1 MLSIGVQNLRSLY
14 NIDEIEIKPITV
26 LLGKNSAGKSTF
38 LRMFPLLKQS
48 IEERTSEPILWY
60 GDYVDFGDFE
70 ESKCKNINKEKKDED
85 TINFSFRISIS
96 ERNREYNRRYRYMP
110 NYIIDFDDYYMSK
123 SDEENEKNISIKIYV
138 AKKNIRAIDLF
149 FEDQSIK
156 IEFPKNGSSDLQK
169 LYVNDTEISIDDFMW
184 RPTNNLIPLLVN
196 KGGYYSS
203 HKENTLYTIIK
214 NLIIKV
220 CGEQVENE
228 ELDNMICNLPYFG
241 SRESILKS
249 LQQKQPRSKRNY
261 KAYKSF
267 ANLSPNSQ
275 EIKDINNY
283 WLAFILPSMLEVCS
297 QYLSMEFSNITYSKP
312 LRADIQRYYRVQGLG
327 VDEIDPSG
335 QNMPMF
341 INNLQKSEL
350 LDFQEWTKTHF
361 GISFEVTSKEGHV
374 SLMIKDDS
382 NHMYNLADEGV
393 GYSQVLP
400 IITNLWIASR
410 NKNISRTRYS
420 RNANNND
427 KLILIE
433 QPELHIHPAFQGQL
447 VDAFSEIANQ
457 YQELRTKIIFE
468 THSETMLNRL
478 GYLISKQKLD
488 PSLVNV
494 VLFQKDETGNSV
506 VEKTG
511 FDKDGFLENW
521 PIDFFSTERIVR

>member
-1 MLSIGVQNLRSLY
+1 MCGV
-14 NIDEIEIKPITV
+14 
-26 LLGKNSAGKSTF
+26 A
-38 LRMFPLLKQS
+38 
-48 IEERTSEPILWY
+48 
-60 GDYVDFGDFE
+60 
-70 ESKCKNINKEKKDED
+70 
-85 TINFSFRISIS
+85 
-96 ERNREYNRRYRYMP
+96 
-110 NYIIDFDDYYMSK
+110 
-123 SDEENEKNISIKIYV
+123 
-138 AKKNIRAIDLF
+138 
-149 FEDQSIK
+149 
-156 IEFPKNGSSDLQK
+156 
-169 LYVNDTEISIDDFMW
+169 
-184 RPTNNLIPLLVN
+184 LIPLLVN

-214 NLIIKV
+214 DLIIKV

>member
-1 MLSIGVQNLRSLY
+1 
-14 NIDEIEIKPITV
+14 
-26 LLGKNSAGKSTF
+26 
-38 LRMFPLLKQS
+38 
-48 IEERTSEPILWY
+48 
-60 GDYVDFGDFE
+60 
-70 ESKCKNINKEKKDED
+70 
-85 TINFSFRISIS
+85 
-96 ERNREYNRRYRYMP
+96 MP

-214 NLIIKV
+214 DLIIKV

-327 VDEIDPSG
+327 VDEIDPSC
-335 QNMPMF
+335 
-341 INNLQKSEL
+341 
-350 LDFQEWTKTHF
+350 
-361 GISFEVTSKEGHV
+361 
-374 SLMIKDDS
+374 
-382 NHMYNLADEGV
+382 
-393 GYSQVLP
+393 
-400 IITNLWIASR
+400 
-410 NKNISRTRYS
+410 
-420 RNANNND
+420 
-427 KLILIE
+427 
-433 QPELHIHPAFQGQL
+433 
-447 VDAFSEIANQ
+447 
-457 YQELRTKIIFE
+457 
-468 THSETMLNRL
+468 
-478 GYLISKQKLD
+478 
-488 PSLVNV
+488 
-494 VLFQKDETGNSV
+494 
-506 VEKTG
+506 
-511 FDKDGFLENW
+511 
-521 PIDFFSTERIVR
+521 

>member
-1 MLSIGVQNLRSLY
+1 M
-14 NIDEIEIKPITV
+14 
-26 LLGKNSAGKSTF
+26 
-38 LRMFPLLKQS
+38 
-48 IEERTSEPILWY
+48 
-60 GDYVDFGDFE
+60 
-70 ESKCKNINKEKKDED
+70 
-85 TINFSFRISIS
+85 NFAAFHA
-96 ERNREYNRRYRYMP
+96 
-110 NYIIDFDDYYMSK
+110 FDD
-123 SDEENEKNISIKIYV
+123 
-138 AKKNIRAIDLF
+138 
-149 FEDQSIK
+149 
-156 IEFPKNGSSDLQK
+156 
-169 LYVNDTEISIDDFMW
+169 
-184 RPTNNLIPLLVN
+184 
-196 KGGYYSS
+196 
-203 HKENTLYTIIK
+203 NTL
-214 NLIIKV
+214 LIAR
-220 CGEQVENE
+220 C
-228 ELDNMICNLPYFG
+228 C
-241 SRESILKS
+241 LKS